1 MKKYEALT
9 KYIDILFDESKSLKP
24 KPERKPI
31 FPWGKKM
38 KRYNR
43 LKDINPKRRFV
54 IESEAIRAQY
64 VPAVYDFIAD
74 AREFALSG
82 GYARYEEILREHG
95 VDNRADKISAHDPRG
110 LHTDAI
116 AALIVFATR
125 AERFKEG
132 YLEPLLVDGTVKN
145 WLLELKKRD
154 DTGF

>member
-1 MKKYEALT
+1 MSKFEPLT
-9 KYIDILFDESKSLKP
+9 KYIDLLFDESKSLKP
-24 KPERKPI
+24 NPEKKPL

-54 IESEAIRAQY
+54 IEAEAIRAQY

-74 AREFALSG
+74 VREFALSS

-95 VDNRADKISAHDPRG
+95 VDNRADKIATHDPAS

-116 AALIVFATR
+116 VALIVFATR

-154 DTGF
+154 D